1 MFKILDSVQNPEKT
15 FENWTTT
22 LTNPATFYRTTISN
36 FVLENKIS
44 FKILKK
50 ELWKKEDWEIM
61 DWKFRH

>member
-1 MFKILDSVQNPEKT
+1 MFRILDSVQNPEKT

-22 LTNPATFYRTTISN
+22 LTNPATFYRSTIGN

-50 ELWKKEDWEIM
+50 QLCKKEN
-61 DWKFRH
+61 